1 MLVKRKHSPGSAFL
15 YIYMLNGKFCVFHKK
30 KRIINLALVRL
41 SSVLLQF
48 LYATYIAPS
57 ASMDIGLH
65 QRKKNMIYQKI
76 DPAFEDLF
84 DLAEEYIL
92 ILLLEPWM
100 KMVEAD
106 KYAYGKVIGFDDTVK
121 NFCRQRKSQD
131 FIYSLSPLLHLIL
144 LHLQPGRVKYY
155 GISHS
160 YTPFYKDA
168 RSRLSFL

>member
-1 MLVKRKHSPGSAFL
+1 MLVKRKHSPGSVFL
-15 YIYMLNGKFCVFHKK
+15 YFCMLNGKFCVFHKK

-106 KYAYGKVIGFDDTVK
+106 KYSYGKVMGLDDTVK
-121 NFCRQRKSQD
+121 NFCRQRKSQE
-131 FIYSLSPLLHLIL
+131 L
-144 LHLQPGRVKYY
+144 
-155 GISHS
+155 S
-160 YTPFYKDA
+160 YTAFPH
-168 RSRLSFL
+168 SCT